1 MQICLK
7 CIKEINQ
14 AYSFAKKCEKSDSV
28 LRKCISQFQHKL
40 HKRETVGSKKLR
52 QVVEVQIKDEDVRV
66 DELSDTN
73 PDEIYE
79 DSSDGLIQSSV
90 NNVIKAE
97 IKLEDDVPLKK
108 LSRLKSATPYECK
121 KCFEKF
127 PNYQLLKLH
136 RDEVKHPPNSYNRK
150 LCKICNKSIGY
161 SRMSEHLRTHTL
173 EKPYCCE
180 VCGARFT
187 ISSNLRRHTLS
198 HSDVKPYKCD
208 QCEKGFTR
216 LGLLKDHQRIHTGE
230 RPFVCNFC
238 GKAFPRNTAFR
249 AHLFRHAQKGE
260 TTGQITAT
268 DHQCVHCQRCFA
280 SKQLLKAHLII
291 HGEKKFLCS
300 DCGKGFVSMILLRSH
315 SKVKYCF
322 KRRIVSA

>member
-7 CIKEINQ
+7 CIQEINQ
-14 AYSFAKKCEKSDSV
+14 AYSFARKCENSDSI
-28 LRKCISQFQHKL
+28 LRKCISQFQNKL
-40 HKRETVGSKKLR
+40 RKRKKVGSKKLKTNSLR
-52 QVVEVQIKDEDVRV
+52 QARTIKAEIIKEVETKDEDVIKNEASV
-66 DELSDTN
+66 GKFYEELSDAN

-90 NNVIKAE
+90 NNVTETE
-97 IKLEDDVPLKK
+97 IKLEETDITEDVPLNK
-108 LSRLKSATPYECK
+108 LTRLKSATPYECK

-161 SRMSEHLRTHTL
+161 SRMSEHMRTHTL

-198 HSDVKPYKCD
+198 HSAVKPYKCD

-216 LGLLKDHQRIHTGE
+216 LGLLKDHIRIHTGE

-249 AHLFRHAQKGE
+249 AHLFRHAQKGI
-260 TTGQITAT
+260 G
-268 DHQCVHCQRCFA
+268 
-280 SKQLLKAHLII
+280 
-291 HGEKKFLCS
+291 
-300 DCGKGFVSMILLRSH
+300 
-315 SKVKYCF
+315 
-322 KRRIVSA
+322 